1 MQRSPVGLKADPQK
15 CDPVGLK
22 ADPQKCAPVG
32 LKADPQQLAYPVGRA
47 SARRLSPRCRKPVGL
62 KADPQKC
69 GPQKGRPTGEVRR
82 TQFIVNAAHIGHWLT
97 R

>member
-32 LKADPQQLAYPVGRA
+32 LKADPQ
-47 SARRLSPRCRKPVGL
+47 
-62 KADPQKC
+62 KADPQKSD
-69 GPQKGRPTGEVRR
+69 PQEGRCAGEVRR
-82 TQFIVNAAHIGHWLT
+82 TQIAANAAHIGHWLT